1 MSTAF
6 SLEGKTVLITGAGRG
21 LGLAC
26 AEACAAAG
34 ARVLLNGRGEAAL
47 AAAVEQV
54 NAAVDAGGG
63 HGRAEAIAFDVTD
76 TPSLDRA
83 FETICARHG
92 HLDGLVNNVGQ
103 RDRRP
108 VDVFSLQDVR
118 GLLDANL
125 VAPFE
130 LARRAAALM
139 PATGG
144 RIVNITSIA
153 GPLARSGD
161 AVYTASKGGL
171 DALTKALAAELGPRG
186 INVNAVAPG
195 YFATPANAAMSAD
208 EGIAAWLGQRT
219 CLGRWGQPQELGGPV
234 AFLLSPAASF
244 ITGHTLVV
252 DGGHVMHF

>member
-1 MSTAF
+1 VSNSF
-6 SLEGKTVLITGAGRG
+6 SLEGRIVLITGAGRG

-26 AEACAAAG
+26 AQACAAAG
-34 ARVLLNGRGEAAL
+34 AHVLMNGRNEATL
-47 AAAVEQV
+47 AEAVEQV
-54 NAAVDAGGG
+54 RAAAGQ
-63 HGRAEAIAFDVTD
+63 AEALSFDITD
-76 TPSLDRA
+76 TAALDRA
-83 FETICARHG
+83 FDAIRQRHG
-92 HLDGLVNNVGQ
+92 RLDGLVNNVGQ

-108 VDVFSLQDVR
+108 IDAFSLQDLR

-139 PATGG
+139 PASGG

-153 GPLARSGD
+153 GPLARGGD
-161 AVYTASKGGL
+161 AAYTAAKGGL

-195 YFATPANAAMSAD
+195 YFATPANAAMTAD
-208 EGIAAWLGQRT
+208 ENIAAWLSQRT
-219 CLGRWGQPQELGGPV
+219 CLGRWGRPEELGGPV
-234 AFLLSPAASF
+234 AFLLSAAASF
-244 ITGHTLVV
+244 VTGHTLVV